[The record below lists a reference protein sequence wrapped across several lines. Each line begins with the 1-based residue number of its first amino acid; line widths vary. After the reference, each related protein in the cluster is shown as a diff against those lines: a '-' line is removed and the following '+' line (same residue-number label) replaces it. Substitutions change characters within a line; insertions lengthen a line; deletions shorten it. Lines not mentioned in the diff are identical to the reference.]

1 VLHGEEALA
10 VGLFDRIDGDDV
22 GVVEGRDRLH
32 LALEAGEAVRILGEG
47 GRQGLERDLA
57 MQALVLGEE
66 DDPHAALAQLLEDPI
81 VREPACRSH
90 RVV

>member
-1 VLHGEEALA
+1 MLGWLRAA
-10 VGLFDRIDGDDV
+10 TD
-22 GVVEGRDRLH
+22 LH
-32 LALEAGEAVRILGEG
+32 LALEAGEALRILGEG

-81 VREPACRSH
+81 VRQLVADH
-90 RVV
+90 IG